1 MRAVSLAAV
10 TALMATSSGVWAQSL
25 DDDKRWTV
33 KAELGA
39 ISTSGN
45 TEGTTVNGKITA
57 KQRLERWHN
66 EYVASALYKED
77 EVLQPSG
84 ERVEQTTAE
93 KYFVSAKS
101 AYQLSNEHGNLFV
114 FGSHTHDE
122 FGAYRKYTTASAGY
136 GLRLIDSESVTLDAE
151 IGPGYFWGDRVQA
164 DDTLEAEEGAMLR
177 AAADFAWAMTENA
190 TFNQT
195 LGVDASEENTRYQ
208 SDTSVSA
215 VITDR
220 MQMKVGYSVAHD
232 SEVAVDKE
240 STDTT
245 TYINLVY
252 NF

>member
-1 MRAVSLAAV
+1 MGAVRFVAAAVLAA
-10 TALMATSSGVWAQSL
+10 SSGIAWAQSVEE
-25 DDDKRWTV
+25 DKPWTV

-45 TEGTTVNGKITA
+45 TEGTTVNGKITV

-77 EVLQPSG
+77 EIVLETG
-84 ERVEQTTAE
+84 EREERTTAE

-101 AYQLSNEHGNLFV
+101 AYQLSGEHGNLFV

-136 GLRLIDSESVTLDAE
+136 GLRLIDAESVTLDAE
-151 IGPGYFWGDRVQA
+151 VGPGYFWGDRVQV
-164 DDTLEAEEGAMLR
+164 DDTLEREEGAMVR

-190 TFNQT
+190 TFNQA
-195 LGVDASEENTRYQ
+195 LGVDASEDNTRYQ

-215 VITDR
+215 EISDR
-220 MQMKVGYSVAHD
+220 MQMKVGYSIAHD
-232 SEVAVDKE
+232 SEVAPDKE